1 MCPSSSAKKYSP
13 VLRKL
18 GQGRGDAGPAPSYGR
33 PSSRESAHEEDA
45 LAPAAVSEVGILM
58 PISHPNI
65 VSLLQAIE
73 TEKNIYLIMEM
84 AEGEQL
90 SRHVCEAGR
99 LQEKEPEDYFTKS

>member
-1 MCPSSSAKKYSP
+1 
-13 VLRKL
+13 
-18 GQGRGDAGPAPSYGR
+18 
-33 PSSRESAHEEDA
+33 
-45 LAPAAVSEVGILM
+45 M

>member
-18 GQGRGDAGPAPSYGR
+18 GQGRGDAGPAPSHGR

-99 LQEKEPEDYFTKS
+99 LQ